1 MLVGLQLSSLKRFTQ
16 TEAGMSA
23 ALRRVAEMGC
33 TAVQLQ
39 WHSPEIP
46 AAAVARLLRQY
57 GLRALSVQ
65 DYTHEI
71 LRQPDYYFTLAAACG
86 CTDLCVSGIPA
97 DEMNAEGIRRFAMR
111 LAPLG
116 ERAARAGMTLS
127 FHPRW
132 QELAVIGAKTALAHL
147 LDAADA
153 SLRVLPDM
161 NHVVRAGLE
170 PAAFLASVAGRADM
184 LHCKDMTDAARES
197 SHLVPA
203 GRGCID
209 WERVFP
215 AARAAGIRCALTE
228 QESFDGDAFTELS
241 EGYHYLCGVN
251 ARMETAAARAE

>member
-1 MLVGLQLSSLKRFTQ
+1 MVVGIQLSSLKKFTQ
-16 TEAGMSA
+16 TEADMAA

-39 WHSPEIP
+39 WHGRDIP
-46 AAAVARLLRQY
+46 AAAVARMLREH

-65 DYTHEI
+65 DYTHDV
-71 LRQPDYYFTLAAACG
+71 LAQPDYYFSLAEACG
-86 CTDLCVSGIPA
+86 CADLCVSGIPA
-97 DEMNAEGIRRFAMR
+97 DEMNEAGIRRFAER
-111 LAPLG
+111 IAPLG

-132 QELAVIGAKTALAHL
+132 QELAMIGSKTALAHL

-161 NHVVRAGLE
+161 NHVVRAGLS

-184 LHCKDMTDAARES
+184 LHCKDMTDATRER

-209 WERVFP
+209 WETVFP
-215 AARAAGIRCALTE
+215 AARAAGIRYALTE
-228 QESFDGDAFTELS
+228 QESFDGDAFTELG
-241 EGYHYLCGVN
+241 EGYRYLCAVN
-251 ARMETAAARAE
+251 ARTGT